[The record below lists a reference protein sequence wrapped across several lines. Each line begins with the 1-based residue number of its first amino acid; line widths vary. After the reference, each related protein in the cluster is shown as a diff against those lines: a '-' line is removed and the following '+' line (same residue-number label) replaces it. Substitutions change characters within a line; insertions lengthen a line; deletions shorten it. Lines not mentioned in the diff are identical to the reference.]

1 MRTNQ
6 ETAPQEKLCRYAL
19 LLTFHPFI
27 PIMIVN
33 ASCGCV
39 SSLHHLFICGI
50 NRRIRILML
59 KKTTAQS
66 KKKHLSKIMLDRMLV
81 TIIISFASLMAI
93 TIIFVMIYGTTKTG
107 NLIYGYLDDLEDYT
121 IYNMDK
127 GMLDSTV
134 RFTEDLE
141 LMNKDL
147 PPFFTDPEN
156 DASTAEYLV
165 RCVEYNPDLDE
176 INIVDENGIIQISS
190 DSAYEGYDM
199 HSGDQSAEFLCLLDG
214 ESAYLQDMR
223 KISYDDDTPMWYAGA
238 ALKSQPGFVQC
249 GMNAETLTSYRRSFL
264 NTWVTD
270 GKVGRTGSYLLL
282 DDQGNILS
290 SYKDEHDGET
300 LTLSVDLK
308 QLAKSETM
316 IKEKVFGVDSY
327 IGASL
332 FYGDII
338 MAIYPSNE
346 AWESWNASMIA
357 LLLIYV
363 AVFSILFFVLDR
375 LILHHMVRGVHS
387 INSSLKVI
395 TEGNLDEKANFRESI
410 EFDHLSDGINFT
422 VDRLKELIRE
432 AAERIDTELAFAAK
446 IQLSFLPHKFP
457 PFPDRN
463 EFELFAAMVPAKEVG
478 GDFYDY
484 FFIDED
490 HLALVIADVSGKGI
504 PAAMF
509 MAMSMDKIRHSVMK
523 YGTDVTTA
531 IREVNLE
538 LLEENDAELFV
549 TVWLAVITL
558 STGHV
563 DYVNAGHEKLVLCKA
578 GGEFQLHKDVHH
590 GPVAAI
596 DLMRFEAGTLELEP
610 GDILYQYTDGIT
622 EANDPERNLFGID
635 RVINS
640 LNEVKDASL
649 DEIDA
654 KVRAEIAAFAKDE
667 PQFDDMTTLLFRY
680 QGKP

>member
-1 MRTNQ
+1 MAKNTSTQ
-6 ETAPQEKLCRYAL
+6 P
-19 LLTFHPFI
+19 
-27 PIMIVN
+27 
-33 ASCGCV
+33 
-39 SSLHHLFICGI
+39 
-50 NRRIRILML
+50 
-59 KKTTAQS
+59 KKR
-66 KKKHLSKIMLDRMLV
+66 HLSRIMLNRMLV

-107 NLIYGYLDDLEDYT
+107 ELIYAYLDDLEDYT

-127 GMLDSTV
+127 TMLDSTV

-141 LMNKDL
+141 LMNSDY
-147 PPFFTDPEN
+147 PPFFSDDDN
-156 DASTAEYLV
+156 DAATADYLL
-165 RCVEYNPDLDE
+165 RCIEYNTELDE
-176 INIVDENGIIQISS
+176 INIVDGDGIIRISTVPS
-190 DSAYEGYDM
+190 YVGYDM
-199 HSGDQSAEFLCLLDG
+199 HDGEQSSEFLCLLEG
-214 ESAYLQDMR
+214 QKAYLQDMR
-223 KISYDDDTPMWYAGA
+223 KISFDDDTSMWYAGA
-238 ALKSQPGFVQC
+238 ALERQEGFVEC
-249 GMNAETLTSYRRSFL
+249 GMNADTLTRFRRSYL
-264 NTWVTD
+264 KNWITD

-282 DDQGNILS
+282 DDQGTILD
-290 SYKDEHDGET
+290 SYKDEHDGES

-308 QLAKSETM
+308 QLAQDETM
-316 IKEKVFGVDSY
+316 VREKVFGVDSY
-327 IGASL
+327 IGASV
-332 FYGDII
+332 FYGDTIV
-338 MAIYPSNE
+338 AVYPAKE

-387 INSSLKVI
+387 INNSLKAI
-395 TEGNLDEKANFRESI
+395 MEGNLSEKANFRESI

-422 VDRLKELIRE
+422 VDRLKELIKE
-432 AAERIDTELAFAAK
+432 AEERIDTELAFAAK

-457 PFPDRN
+457 PFPERN

-523 YGTDVTTA
+523 YGTDVVTA
-531 IREVNLE
+531 IKEVNLE
-538 LLEENDAELFV
+538 LQEENDAELFV
-549 TVWLAVITL
+549 TVWLAVISL
-558 STGHV
+558 STGHI
-563 DYVNAGHEKLVLCKA
+563 DYVNAGHEKLMLCKA
-578 GGEFQLHKDVHH
+578 GGEFLLHKDVHH

-596 DLMRFEAGTLELEP
+596 PFMTFEAGTLELEP

-622 EANDPERNLFGID
+622 EANDPDSNLFGID
-635 RVINS
+635 RVLVA

-649 DEIDA
+649 NEIDA
-654 KVRAEIAAFAKDE
+654 KVRTEIAQFAKDE

-680 QGKP
+680 LGKSG